1 VDINYDEEVTALIEQ
16 INEDLIETKESRLA
30 SKEASQLINQNSN
43 ENDNGACNNEDDV
56 VVIEENHSEVDKNHD
71 GSNFGDESHYNII
84 PEQWYHRNHQDG
96 DLNNVEI
103 DIATEITPRKSVCK
117 SSSSMTTE
125 LKKGSLR
132 LNSESS
138 TAVNN
143 IFSKSARKMDTQI
156 LKRTIRDISEKNE
169 TQTSKKPRIS

>member
-84 PEQWYHRNHQDG
+84 PEQWHHRNNQDG

-125 LKKGSLR
+125 LKKGVVLF
-132 LNSESS
+132 
-138 TAVNN
+138 
-143 IFSKSARKMDTQI
+143 FSFF
-156 LKRTIRDISEKNE
+156 
-169 TQTSKKPRIS
+169 